1 VTSPGGAR
9 RGLFLAIEGV
19 EGSGKSTQLR
29 LLADALRA
37 AGHEVTVAREPGG
50 TPLGERVREV
60 VLGDAGLEVPA
71 WSEVFLMLAARRAFV
86 EQVVRPAIEGGGVM
100 VADRFELSTFA
111 YQGGG
116 RGLSIESLRTVN
128 RFATDGTRPDLTIY
142 LQIDPEEGARRQRAA
157 GKRADRMETEARAFH
172 QRVAAA
178 YTDLAGEDPA
188 VVPVDAAG
196 STEEV
201 HARIIRAIEARFPG
215 TFPSG
220 RGYEDLFNSTQ
231 HGPRPGHKEAE

>member
-1 VTSPGGAR
+1 VTSPGDTR
-9 RGLFLAIEGV
+9 RGLFLAVEGV

-29 LLADALRA
+29 LLAEALRR

-60 VLGDAGLEVPA
+60 VLGDATLEVPA

-86 EQVVRPAIEGGGVM
+86 EQVVRPAVESGGVM

-116 RGLSIESLRTVN
+116 RGLPIESLRSVN
-128 RFATDGTRPDLTIY
+128 RHATGGTRPDLTLY
-142 LQIDPEEGARRQRAA
+142 LEIDPAEGASRQRAA
-157 GKRADRMETEARAFH
+157 GKRADRMETEAEAFH
-172 QRVAAA
+172 QRVAEAYAA
-178 YTDLAGEDPA
+178 LAAEAAD
-188 VVPVDAAG
+188 VVPIDAHG
-196 STEEV
+196 SPAEV
-201 HARIIRAIEARFPG
+201 HGRMVGAIEDRFPG
-215 TFPSG
+215 TFTSG

-231 HGPRPGHKEAE
+231 QRPRPGHKEAE